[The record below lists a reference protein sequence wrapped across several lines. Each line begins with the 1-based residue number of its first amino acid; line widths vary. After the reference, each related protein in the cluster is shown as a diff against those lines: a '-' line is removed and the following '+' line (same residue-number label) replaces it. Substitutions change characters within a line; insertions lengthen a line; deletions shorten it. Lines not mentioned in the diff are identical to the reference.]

1 MFVASY
7 KKQGEILCMFWEKFQ
22 YLSELKG
29 MKPHTVLKELEI
41 SSGSANNWKKGTIPS
56 GEILKK
62 IADYFEVSIDSLLDF
77 DENVSVRLSSKKS
90 LFKKLNSIP
99 QRFNSLRTVIETSDE
114 QKLAIAK
121 YVGCPIWWL
130 VNEQNI
136 KFEPKDT
143 PSDFDGNTIFTILD
157 IMDGCADNDIDK
169 AMQIQLSRVV
179 LYRLDEKGF
188 GTEKLSALA
197 GIDQRKLRFILTGE
211 ENKDSSVNYGLNYSD
226 LVYLNKVSGMNYI
239 QMFSGK

>member
-1 MFVASY
+1 
-7 KKQGEILCMFWEKFQ
+7 MFWEKFQ
-22 YLSELKG
+22 YLSEIKG
-29 MKPHTVLKELEI
+29 MKPHAVLKELEI
-41 SSGSANNWKKGTIPS
+41 SSGSANNWKKGTIPN

-90 LFKKLNSIP
+90 VLKKLNAIP
-99 QRFNSLRTVIETSDE
+99 QRFNSLKAVVETSDE

-136 KFEPKDT
+136 KFEPKDVSSG
-143 PSDFDGNTIFTILD
+143 SDSSVLFMILD
-157 IMDGCADNDIDK
+157 VMDGCADNDIDK

-179 LYRLDEKGF
+179 LYHLNEKGF
-188 GTEKLSALA
+188 GTEKLTALA
-197 GIDQRKLRFILTGE
+197 GIDQKKLHFIITGE
-211 ENKDSSVNYGLNYSD
+211 ENRDSSLNYGFNFSD
-226 LVYLNKVSGMNYI
+226 LVYLKSMTDLGYPC
-239 QMFSGK
+239 MFAGAE

>member
-1 MFVASY
+1 
-7 KKQGEILCMFWEKFQ
+7 MFWEKFQ
-22 YLSELKG
+22 YLSKIKG
-29 MKPHTVLKELEI
+29 IKPHAVLKELEI
-41 SSGSANNWKKGTIPS
+41 SSGSANNWKKGTIPN

-90 LFKKLNSIP
+90 VLKKLSAIP
-99 QRFNSLRTVIETSDE
+99 QRFNSLKAVVETTDE

-130 VNEQNI
+130 VNEQDI

-143 PSDFDGNTIFTILD
+143 SPESDNSVLFMILD

-179 LYRLDEKGF
+179 LYHLNEKGF
-188 GTEKLSALA
+188 GTES
-197 GIDQRKLRFILTGE
+197 
-211 ENKDSSVNYGLNYSD
+211 
-226 LVYLNKVSGMNYI
+226 
-239 QMFSGK
+239 

>member
-1 MFVASY
+1 
-7 KKQGEILCMFWEKFQ
+7 MFWEKFQ
-22 YLSELKG
+22 YLSEIKG
-29 MKPHTVLKELEI
+29 MKPHAVLKELEI
-41 SSGSANNWKKGTIPS
+41 SSGSANNWKKGTIPN

-90 LFKKLNSIP
+90 VLKKLNAIP
-99 QRFNSLRTVIETSDE
+99 QRFNSLKAVVETSDE

-136 KFEPKDT
+136 KFEPKDISSE
-143 PSDFDGNTIFTILD
+143 SDSSILF
-157 IMDGCADNDIDK
+157 MDGCADNDIDK

-179 LYRLDEKGF
+179 LYHLNEKGF
-188 GTEKLSALA
+188 GTEKLTALA
-197 GIDQRKLRFILTGE
+197 GIDQKKLHFIITGE
-211 ENKDSSVNYGLNYSD
+211 ENRDFSLNYGFNFSD
-226 LVYLNKVSGMNYI
+226 LVYLKSMTGLDYPC
-239 QMFSGK
+239 MFAGAE

>member
-1 MFVASY
+1 MLF
-7 KKQGEILCMFWEKFQ
+7 
-22 YLSELKG
+22 LKN
-29 MKPHTVLKELEI
+29 LKYHLVQLH
-41 SSGSANNWKKGTIPS
+41 NWKKGTIPN

-90 LFKKLNSIP
+90 VLKKLNAIP
-99 QRFNSLRTVIETSDE
+99 QRFNSLKAVVETSDE

-136 KFEPKDT
+136 KFEPKDISSE
-143 PSDFDGNTIFTILD
+143 SDSSILFMILD
-157 IMDGCADNDIDK
+157 VMDGCADNDIDK

-179 LYRLDEKGF
+179 LYHLNEKGF
-188 GTEKLSALA
+188 GTEKLTALA
-197 GIDQRKLRFILTGE
+197 GIDQKKLHFIITGE
-211 ENKDSSVNYGLNYSD
+211 ENRDFSLNYGFNFSD
-226 LVYLNKVSGMNYI
+226 LVYLKSMTGLDYPC
-239 QMFSGK
+239 MFAGAE

>member
-1 MFVASY
+1 
-7 KKQGEILCMFWEKFQ
+7 MFWEKFQ
-22 YLSELKG
+22 YLSEIKG
-29 MKPHTVLKELEI
+29 MKPHAVLKELEI
-41 SSGSANNWKKGTIPS
+41 SSGSANNWKKGTIPN

-90 LFKKLNSIP
+90 VLKKLNAIP
-99 QRFNSLRTVIETSDE
+99 QRFNSLKAVVETSDE

-121 YVGCPIWWL
+121 YLGCPIWWL

-136 KFEPKDT
+136 KFEPKDISSET
-143 PSDFDGNTIFTILD
+143 DSSVLFMILD

-179 LYRLDEKGF
+179 LYHLNEKGF
-188 GTEKLSALA
+188 GTEKLTAHA
-197 GIDQRKLRFILTGE
+197 GVDQKKLHFIITGE
-211 ENKDSSVNYGLNYSD
+211 ENRDSSLNYGFNFSD
-226 LVYLNKVSGMNYI
+226 LVYLKSMTGLDYPC
-239 QMFSGK
+239 MFAGAE

>member
-1 MFVASY
+1 
-7 KKQGEILCMFWEKFQ
+7 MFWDKFQ
-22 YLSELKG
+22 YLSEIKG
-29 MKPHTVLKELEI
+29 MKPHAVLKELEI
-41 SSGSANNWKKGTIPS
+41 SSGSANNWKKGTIPN

-90 LFKKLNSIP
+90 VLKKLNAIP
-99 QRFNSLRTVIETSDE
+99 QRFNSLKGVVETSDE

-136 KFEPKDT
+136 KFEPKDISSE
-143 PSDFDGNTIFTILD
+143 SDSSILFMILD

-169 AMQIQLSRVV
+169 AMQIQLSRVL
-179 LYRLDEKGF
+179 LYHLNEKGF
-188 GTEKLSALA
+188 GTEKLTALA
-197 GIDQRKLRFILTGE
+197 GIDQKKLNFILTGE
-211 ENKDSSVNYGLNYSD
+211 ENRDSSLNYGFNFSD
-226 LVYLNKVSGMNYI
+226 LVYLKSMTGLDYPC
-239 QMFSGK
+239 MFVGTE